1 MEDINELK
9 AILKILVS
17 ELAKSAI
24 EIEVLDSGATDRIT
38 ARQVA
43 AQRNHAFYSS
53 LCRKIDDL
61 K

>member
-1 MEDINELK
+1 MENISELK
-9 AILKILVS
+9 TILKILVS

-24 EIEVLDSGATDRIT
+24 ELEILNSGATDRIT

-43 AQRNHAFYSS
+43 AEKNHAFYSS
-53 LCRKIDDL
+53 LCRKIDAL